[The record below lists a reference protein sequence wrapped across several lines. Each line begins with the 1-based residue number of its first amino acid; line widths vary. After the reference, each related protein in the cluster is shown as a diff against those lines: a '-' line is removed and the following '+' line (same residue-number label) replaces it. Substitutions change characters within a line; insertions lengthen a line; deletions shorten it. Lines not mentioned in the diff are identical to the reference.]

1 MTPLMLRQLWSL
13 VETTQTNVLLS
24 MDDNSLVQWLL
35 RQFRIER
42 SLDNDEATVL
52 NAYIRSKL
60 PLIRELAYQRVGS
73 LS

>member
-35 RQFRIER
+35 RQFRTER
-42 SLDNDEATVL
+42 SLDSDEATVL